1 MIQKIARVLLGIL
14 LLAFFAM
21 CISSCSSTN
30 RKILIEVRA
39 VKAQMSR
46 LDSTYRS
53 NQTIL
58 NEYEKSKI
66 KTQIKSMPT
75 DSLLQY
81 IRSNR

>member
-1 MIQKIARVLLGIL
+1 MIKTIARIL
-14 LLAFFAM
+14 LAILLIAFFVM
-21 CISSCSSTN
+21 CLSSCSTN
-30 RKILIEVRA
+30 RKILIELRGI
-39 VKAQMSR
+39 QSQISR

-81 IRSNR
+81 IRTNR